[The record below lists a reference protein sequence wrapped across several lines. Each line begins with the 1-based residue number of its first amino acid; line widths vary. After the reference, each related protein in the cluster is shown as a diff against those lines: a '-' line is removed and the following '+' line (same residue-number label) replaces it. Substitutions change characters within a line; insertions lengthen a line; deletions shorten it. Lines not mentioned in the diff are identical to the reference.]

1 MASEFVVFLVMVGVF
16 AGGCFALSWPV
27 SVSMLLASVAGILAG
42 GLALA
47 GGPLG
52 AARHLVEG
60 TFGYVDTILTI
71 ATAMV
76 FMNAVRASG
85 ALEALS
91 AWVIKRFNRSPA
103 VLLILLTLVAMFPG
117 MITGSSSA
125 SVLTAGAVVA
135 PMFALLGLPGAD
147 AAALVAM
154 AGILGMIAPPVN
166 IPAMIIGGGIDM
178 PFVGFELPLL
188 LLTIPLAVFSA
199 LWFGYRHARK
209 MDRAKVLAALDTS
222 ALDRYGFRLFVPV
235 ILVVALMVCDKAF
248 PKVFNLGMPLI
259 FAIGTVP
266 AVFAGKRFNFLTTAK
281 EAMDQALPVLGIL
294 VGVGMFIQVMTLT
307 GVRGF
312 IVVNALSVP
321 SALLYLAIAV
331 SMPLFG
337 AVSAFGAASVLG
349 VPFLLALLGKDT
361 IVAAASLSLIAALGD
376 FMPPTALSAIFAAQ
390 VVGLDGYGKTLRKLI
405 LPSLLVVGWAL
416 FFIAFSKQIRSIY

>member
-1 MASEFVVFLVMVGVF
+1 VASEPLLFVLMVGVF
-16 AGGCFALSWPV
+16 AGGCFALKWPV
-27 SVSMLLASVAGILAG
+27 SVSMLLASLAG
-42 GLALA
+42 LIA
-47 GGPLG
+47 GGGFANGPVD
-52 AARHLVEG
+52 AVRQLVEG

-71 ATAMV
+71 ATAMI

-85 ALEALS
+85 ALEALT
-91 AWVIKRFNRSPA
+91 AWVMKRFIRFPA
-103 VLLILLTLVAMFPG
+103 ILLILLTLVAMFPG

-125 SVLTAGAVVA
+125 AVLTAGAVVA
-135 PMFALLGLPGAD
+135 PMLILLGLPGLNT
-147 AAALVAM
+147 AALIAM

-178 PFVGFELPLL
+178 PYVGFEVPLL
-188 LLTIPLAVFSA
+188 LLTMPLAVFSA
-199 LWFGYRHARK
+199 LWFGLSHARR
-209 MDRAKVLAALDTS
+209 MDREKVLAALETGT
-222 ALDRYGFRLFVPV
+222 LTRYGFRLFLP
-235 ILVVALMVCDKAF
+235 ILLVVTLMVLDKAL
-248 PKVFNLGMPLI
+248 PKVFDLGMPLI

-266 AVFAGKRFNFLTTAK
+266 ALFVGKRVELLRTAG

-321 SALLYLAIAV
+321 TALLYVAIAV
-331 SMPLFG
+331 TMPLFG

-349 VPFLLALLGKDT
+349 VPFLLALLDKDQ
-361 IVAAASLSLIAALGD
+361 IVTAAALSLIASLGD

-390 VVGLDGYGKTLRKLI
+390 VVGLDGYGKTLKKLVF
-405 LPSLLVVGWAL
+405 PSLLVIGWAIL
-416 FFIAFSKQIRSIY
+416 FIVFSKQVRSLY